1 MGIDCY
7 SNDQCRRSES
17 EPLPHPP
24 SPILAVLD
32 RVPTMGLILILL
44 VGGFSISCLCYCRYR
59 YITANCRG
67 AHDDVIGSPHEDMH
81 FYTRLGEPSQIEED
95 VITEEENQPHA
106 NCNSNNGSN
115 SNRGND
121 EGTSTGD
128 IDGAIAETPEQAS
141 EQVGNQDT
149 DPLQPVASKQIGNQQ
164 QQQEQEQ
171 EPNGDRD
178 NPYSLIDDEQH
189 NSNNV
194 NRHQLG
200 NRENEI
206 EPLLHPSFNN
216 SIGLAEQPHNIKQSH
231 TCYSI
236 LYCLSIFTIAL
247 IVGMSIFFFPQ
258 MPVFNVCNDEVAW
271 AQIMKNIITFKVD
284 AGFEIL
290 ASLSNPNGIA
300 AALDEGKG
308 SFSFDG
314 KQFGTFAIPPI
325 VVEPMSIT
333 DLMIIV
339 HISPADKSQA
349 IQLAEAYYMGKLVL
363 DAEFEG
369 TIRVPDVF
377 NYTRNVAAKNII
389 VDINEIGDRSLC
401 HCPTW
406 DDDKNHSTASLLK
419 VMEDQ
424 WTHL

>member
-1 MGIDCY
+1 
-7 SNDQCRRSES
+7 
-17 EPLPHPP
+17 
-24 SPILAVLD
+24 VLD
-32 RVPTMGLILILL
+32 RVPTVGLILILL
-44 VGGFSISCLCYCRYR
+44 VGGSSIAFLCCCHRQCF
-59 YITANCRG
+59 TTNSQG
-67 AHDDVIGSPHEDMH
+67 AHDDAISTPREDVH
-81 FYTRLGEPSQIEED
+81 FYARLGEPSQIEED
-95 VITEEENQPHA
+95 VITEEENQPHT
-106 NCNSNNGSN
+106 NCDSNNGSN
-115 SNRGND
+115 SDRGNN
-121 EGTSTGD
+121 EGTNTGG
-128 IDGAIAETPEQAS
+128 IDGATAEIPLQASERTAETHLQES
-141 EQVGNQDT
+141 EQVGNQDV
-149 DPLQPVASKQIGNQQ
+149 DPLQPVASEQIGNQEQ
-164 QQQEQEQ
+164 QQQHHEQEQ
-171 EPNGDRD
+171 ELNNERD
-178 NPYSLIDDEQH
+178 NPYYLIDEEQH
-189 NSNNV
+189 NT
-194 NRHQLG
+194 NRDHLG
-200 NRENEI
+200 NLENEI

-216 SIGLAEQPHNIKQSH
+216 STSLAEQPRNIKRSR
-231 TCYSI
+231 TCRSI
-236 LYCLSIFTIAL
+236 LYYLSILTIAL

-258 MPVFNVCNDEVAW
+258 IPVYNVCNDEVAW
-271 AQIMKNIITFKVD
+271 AKIMKNIITFKVD

-363 DAEFEG
+363 DAEFKG
-369 TIRVPDVF
+369 TIRVPALF
-377 NYTRNVAAKNII
+377 NFTRNVTAKNII

-424 WTHL
+424 WSHL